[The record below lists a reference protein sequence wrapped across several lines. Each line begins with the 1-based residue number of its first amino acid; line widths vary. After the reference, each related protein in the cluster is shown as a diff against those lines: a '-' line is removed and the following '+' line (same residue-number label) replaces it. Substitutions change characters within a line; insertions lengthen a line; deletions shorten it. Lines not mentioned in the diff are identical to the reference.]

1 MDELGE
7 LNPIQ
12 FQKAAVAEQ
21 QARVNTFQADNPN
34 VSIPPVPKPEAALPT
49 SAGINTIKPVAE
61 VGKVAEGAVIGGLAV
76 AGAIAETVVTATVG
90 AMVQDAKEQAQIQ
103 KYRQELARIAESQKP
118 PQPKTALGK
127 STEAKPLAPAAP
139 KPITPAAKAA

>member
-1 MDELGE
+1 MDNLGE

-12 FQKAAVAEQ
+12 YQKAAVAEQ
-21 QARVNTFQADNPN
+21 QARVSTFKADNPN
-34 VSIPPVPKPEAALPT
+34 VIIPPVFKPEPALP
-49 SAGINTIKPVAE
+49 APAEAKPPLAE
-61 VGKVAEGAVIGGLAV
+61 MGSVAEGVAIGGLAI

-103 KYRQELARIAESQKP
+103 RYRQELARIAESQKP

-127 STEAKPLAPAAP
+127 PTEAVKPPVPVKAPVPVARAA
-139 KPITPAAKAA
+139 